1 MENLRNLD
9 VKPGDLF
16 LIINQILAYKGKK
29 LETLPT
35 NEVNLRDVGL
45 DSLDLAELT
54 VKIEYKFG
62 LDVFENGLINTFGEL
77 YEKLGLKTGITD
89 VS

>member
-1 MENLRNLD
+1 MD
-9 VKPGDLF
+9 AKPGELF
-16 LIINQILAYKGKK
+16 LILNQILGYKGKK
-29 LETLPT
+29 LEELPT
-35 NEVNLRDVGL
+35 EEVNLRDVGL

-62 LDVFENGLINTFGEL
+62 IDVFENGLINTFGEL
-77 YEKLGLKTGITD
+77 YEKLGLRRGNTD

>member
-9 VKPGDLF
+9 AKPGDLF

>member
-1 MENLRNLD
+1 MENLRTIDN
-9 VKPGDLF
+9 KPGELF
-16 LIINQILAYKGKK
+16 LILNQILAYKGKK
-29 LETLPT
+29 LEVLPT
-35 NEVNLRDVGL
+35 DEVSLREIGL

-62 LDVFENGLINTFGEL
+62 VDVFENGLINSFGEL
-77 YEKLGLKTGITD
+77 YEKLGVNSGNSD

>member
-1 MENLRNLD
+1 MD
-9 VKPGDLF
+9 DKPGELF
-16 LIINQILAYKGKK
+16 LILNQILAYKGKK

-35 NEVNLRDVGL
+35 NEVSLREIGL

-62 LDVFENGLINTFGEL
+62 VDVFENGLINSFGEL
-77 YEKLGLKTGITD
+77 YKKLGLNSGNSD

>member
-1 MENLRNLD
+1 MENLRNMD
-9 VKPGDLF
+9 AKPGELL

-29 LETLPT
+29 IEELPAT
-35 NEVNLRDVGL
+35 GVNLRDVGL

-77 YEKLGLKTGITD
+77 YEKLGLRTGNTD

>member
-1 MENLRNLD
+1 LENLRTIDN
-9 VKPGDLF
+9 KPGELF
-16 LIINQILAYKGKK
+16 LILNQILAYKGKK
-29 LETLPT
+29 LEVLPT
-35 NEVNLRDVGL
+35 DEVSLREIGL

-62 LDVFENGLINTFGEL
+62 VDVFENGLINSFGEL
-77 YEKLGLKTGITD
+77 YEKLGVNSGNSD